1 MSAELLVKLTSE
13 HLSKLHCADSYYVK
27 QLKAFAPLANE
38 CAAELGVP
46 ADALV
51 DDKGADGVRIHPTL
65 LAKLLGDTN
74 VPAANADNKTVG
86 VKRGA
91 DDTAVAATDALVEK
105 MTAVV
110 QSEGRRT
117 RRRVEAQE
125 KQLVA
130 VSQQLV
136 AVQHDQM
143 VLLECFRDTKAE
155 LKAAREE
162 LKATKAELKAT
173 KEQLNAVRDAQK
185 RHYDKTV
192 EVNEFWEGRHNDEF
206 ATMLEAIKREVS
218 GTQVD
223 AKKTGAPLTHLNYM
237 QKVDFQPRPLTARQ
251 SALLFEVVRAE
262 HNAKKTRGEQ
272 VGPITMRTVRSN
284 VPNFDGRLTQPT
296 IVLHDIDQDVFERT
310 FANPQAFEVFADGED
325 PAPGDLRVNR
335 PRKKQLRQQQQQ

>member
-1 MSAELLVKLTSE
+1 MSFVAVTADHLAKLNCRDSV
-13 HLSKLHCADSYYVK
+13 HLRRHQTFQPALDA
-27 QLKAFAPLANE
+27 
-38 CAAELGVP
+38 CAADLGVP
-46 ADALV
+46 ADTLI

-91 DDTAVAATDALVEK
+91 DDSAVVATDTLVEK

-117 RRRVEAQE
+117 RRRFDDLVKIQTMQLGMME
-125 KQLVA
+125 KFFETLQ
-130 VSQQLV
+130 SN
-136 AVQHDQM
+136 
-143 VLLECFRDTKAE
+143 KA
-155 LKAAREE
+155 E
-162 LKATKAELKAT
+162 LKATKAELKAM
-173 KEQLNAVRDAQK
+173 RDAQK

-223 AKKTGAPLTHLNYM
+223 AKKTGAPMTHLNYM

-251 SALLFEVVRAE
+251 SMLLFEVVRAE
-262 HNAKKTRGEQ
+262 HIAKQTRGEQ

-296 IVLHDIDQDVFERT
+296 IVLHDIDLDVFERT

-335 PRKKQLRQQQQQ
+335 PRKHASKKQQ